1 MEENALKQFIRE
13 APHFEEQRFCVT
25 MLRRKPKAVWDF
37 VDGYGHV
44 AIITKHGKDDCVIL
58 SLETYLFMTQF
69 ATDER
74 TLQHRADV
82 LELLRQRDEHD
93 RKKNRR

>member
-1 MEENALKQFIRE
+1 MEQNALEQFLRDV
-13 APHFEEQRFCVT
+13 PRFEEKRFCVT
-25 MLRRKPKAVWDF
+25 MLRRKPGAIWDF

-44 AIITKHGKDDCVIL
+44 AIITKRGKDDCVIL

-74 TLQHRADV
+74 TLRHRADV
-82 LELLRQRDEHD
+82 LELIRQRDG
-93 RKKNRR
+93 RNKKKNRR